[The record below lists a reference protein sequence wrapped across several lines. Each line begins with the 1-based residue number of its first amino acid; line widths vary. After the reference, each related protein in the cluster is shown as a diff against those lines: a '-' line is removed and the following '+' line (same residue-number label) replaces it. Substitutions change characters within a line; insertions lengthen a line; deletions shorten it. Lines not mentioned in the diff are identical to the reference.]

1 MENTDHTNNEH
12 RLTQLLSIAEECETL
27 DRLKQLVD
35 SGRIFT
41 AYNGFEPSGRIHIA
55 QALIT
60 VMNTNNIIECG
71 GQMII
76 YIADWFA
83 KMNLKMNGDINKIRE
98 LGRYFIEVF
107 KACGINLDGTRF
119 IWASEFI
126 ASNPSYIER
135 MLDIAEFSTISRVK
149 RCCQIMGRNESD
161 CLKASQIFYPCMQA
175 ADVFELVPEGI
186 DICQLGIDQRKVN
199 MLAIEY
205 ANDRGL
211 KIPISLSHHML
222 MSLSGP
228 KKKMSKSDP
237 QGAIFMDDTEQE
249 VSEKISRAY
258 CTDETFDNP
267 IFEYIKY
274 LLLRWF
280 GTLNLCGKIYTD
292 IESIQED
299 FSSMNKREL
308 KTDVA
313 NYINTIIDLVREH
326 FKKPELSELLSNVK
340 SYQQPSK

>member
-1 MENTDHTNNEH
+1 
-12 RLTQLLSIAEECETL
+12 
-27 DRLKQLVD
+27 
-35 SGRIFT
+35 
-41 AYNGFEPSGRIHIA
+41 
-55 QALIT
+55 
-60 VMNTNNIIECG
+60 
-71 GQMII
+71 
-76 YIADWFA
+76 
-83 KMNLKMNGDINKIRE
+83 
-98 LGRYFIEVF
+98 
-107 KACGINLDGTRF
+107 
-119 IWASEFI
+119 
-126 ASNPSYIER
+126 
-135 MLDIAEFSTISRVK
+135 
-149 RCCQIMGRNESD
+149 
-161 CLKASQIFYPCMQA
+161 
-175 ADVFELVPEGI
+175 
-186 DICQLGIDQRKVN
+186 
-199 MLAIEY
+199 
-205 ANDRGL
+205 
-211 KIPISLSHHML
+211 
-222 MSLSGP
+222 
-228 KKKMSKSDP
+228 MSKSDP